1 MHILKYIRIVL
12 FIGFSSTFIQA
23 QSSFSGWVVD
33 GSGEALIGAT
43 LHWIDS
49 SSIGTVTDIDGHF
62 AIPRIDTAN
71 GYKLQI
77 RHVGFEPVEVEIFP
91 YEDHLKLEVP
101 NDFRLQTAVEVVS
114 TKRDAFNSTLNP
126 LNIETLS
133 ACELKRAACCS
144 LAESFENNGTVNVS
158 FSDAVTGAREIEM
171 LGLLGT
177 YTQMMIENRP
187 TLNRLGRAYGL
198 EYIPGSWI
206 ESIQV
211 SKGASTVRNGVAGIT
226 GQINTELI
234 KPQNAPPFYINL
246 YASHFGRMELNTNLA
261 YKINNKWAT
270 GLLLHGNYLGT
281 QIDHNH
287 DHFLDV
293 PLKKQVNGL
302 WRLIHTGDDLHL
314 EFNVQGILDNRIGGQ
329 TAQLFEK
336 HDMPVPTRLYEISND
351 TRRLEA
357 FGKVGYMGFENPRQ
371 SVAVVYGLTIHEQKA
386 LFGGNPY
393 NGLQRSL
400 YTNIIFQSPLSSDLN
415 HNLNAGLTYQL
426 DDFTENFTDV
436 NLSRLEQQSSIFAEY
451 DFSHSFNKARGT
463 SFGVIVGIRG
473 DWIQTNQFQKII
485 PSPRINLKYNFN
497 ENLVIRASGGRG
509 VRLPNLLIDN
519 FRYMASA
526 RSFEVD
532 SVILP
537 EIAWNYGLNLTYN
550 FHLGEREGSF
560 SVDAYRSDFENQLVT
575 DIDADATQVHFYN
588 LDGQSFANSFLI
600 AWTQDIIKG
609 FEMRLA
615 YKFND
620 VRSTFNDTL
629 RWQPYSPQHR
639 GLISLHYVT
648 PNQGWQF
655 NANAQFVGPQR
666 LPVLQGYTGN
676 LPEYRQNAMAPAHV
690 LLHAQVTKYFKNG
703 FEIYVGAENLGN
715 YRQKAPI
722 LGAADPFGE
731 QPDSRDFDA
740 TAVYAPVMG
749 VMGYAGIRY
758 TFKGKGDAQPKNL
771 HTAEHEHENGAE
783 INIKTSAQCGMCK
796 TTIDEGLEKVTGI
809 YHADLDMKTKVVTV
823 HYDAEKTNP
832 DAIRK
837 AISALGYDADDV
849 AADPTVYEQ
858 LPGCCK
864 KE

>member
-1 MHILKYIRIVL
+1 MQLYKYILVL
-12 FIGFSSTFIQA
+12 LCTGLSTLSLQA
-23 QSSFSGWVVD
+23 QHIPFSGWVVD
-33 GSGEALIGAT
+33 GEGEALFGAT
-43 LHWIDS
+43 VSWLDS
-49 SSIGTVTDIDGHF
+49 SSIGAVTDAEGHF
-62 AIPRIDTAN
+62 SIPRLDTTN

-77 RHVGFEPVEVEIFP
+77 RHVGFETVEVEIFP
-91 YEDHLKLEVP
+91 YENHLKLEVP
-101 NDFRLQTAVEVVS
+101 SDFRLKDAVEITS

-126 LNIETLS
+126 INMETLS

-144 LAESFENNGTVNVS
+144 LAESFENNGSVNVS

-171 LGLLGT
+171 LGLAGT

-246 YASHFGRMELNTNLA
+246 YSSHFGRMELNTNLA
-261 YKINNKWAT
+261 HKFNEQWST
-270 GLLLHGNYLGT
+270 GLLFHGNYLST

-293 PLKKQVNGL
+293 PLKKQLNGL
-302 WRLIHTGDDLHL
+302 WRLVHKGDDLHL
-314 EFNVQGILDNRIGGQ
+314 EFNVQGILDNRVGGQ

-336 HDMPVPTRLYEISND
+336 HDMAVPNRLYEITNN

-357 FGKVGYMGFENPRQ
+357 FGKVGYMGFDNPRQ
-371 SVAVVYGLTIHEQKA
+371 SVAVVYGATVHEQKA
-386 LFGGNPY
+386 NFGGNPY
-393 NGLQRSL
+393 DGLQRGFYANL
-400 YTNIIFQSPLSSDLN
+400 IFQTPLTSNLE
-415 HNLNAGLTYQL
+415 HNLNAGVTYRF
-426 DDFTENFTDV
+426 DDFTENYLDV
-436 NLSRLEQQSSIFAEY
+436 NLGRIEQQSSLFAEY
-451 DFSHSFNKARGT
+451 DFQHTFNKEKGT
-463 SFGVIVGIRG
+463 AFGVIVGIRG
-473 DWIQTNQFQKII
+473 DWVQTNQYQKIT
-485 PSPRINLKYNFN
+485 PSPRLNLKYNFN

-509 VRLPNLLIDN
+509 FRMPNLLIDN

-526 RSFEVD
+526 RSFVVD
-532 SVILP
+532 SIISP
-537 EIAWNYGLNLTYN
+537 EIAWNYGLNMTYN
-550 FHLGEREGSF
+550 FKLGEREGSF
-560 SVDAYRSDFENQLVT
+560 SVDAYRTDFENQLIT
-575 DIDADATQVHFYN
+575 DIDADATQVRFYN
-588 LDGQSFANSFLI
+588 LKGQSFANSVLI

-609 FEMRLA
+609 LELRLA

-620 VRSTFNDTL
+620 VRSTYNDTL

-648 PNQGWQF
+648 PNEGWQF

-666 LPVLQGYTGN
+666 LPTLEGN
-676 LPEYRQNAMAPAHV
+676 TNSLPEYRQKALAPAYV

-703 FEIYVGAENLGN
+703 FEIYIGAENLGN

-731 QPDSRDFDA
+731 NPTSRAFDA

-758 TFKGKGDAQPKNL
+758 TFKGKDAIAKDPKVL
-771 HTAEHEHENGAE
+771 QAKGEA
-783 INIKTSAQCGMCK
+783 IQIQTSAQCGMCK
-796 TTIDEGLEKVTGI
+796 TTIDEGLAKVEGI
-809 YHADLDMKTKVVTV
+809 YFASLDMKNKVVMV
-823 HYDAEKTNP
+823 NYDAKKITPEE
-832 DAIRK
+832 IRK
-837 AISALGYDADDV
+837 AISALGYDADDLMG
-849 AADPTVYEQ
+849 DPEAYKK
-858 LPGCCK
+858 LPGCCQK
-864 KE
+864 P